1 MKIASALG
9 MDLNMSPPTWDTP
22 SYAGAKATTCGRSKS
37 MPLRCGYAF
46 TSSATAPPVTPPTS
60 TSVQMQPNP
69 SLYTATTASMAIL
82 ACICGVDDY
91 LAWKHL
97 VFLEEFVLYFILD
110 VIQLTIAPVI
120 AFEDP
125 PAHMNKLEWRMRQ
138 MRVSE
143 DTISCDD
150 PDEVLVPNL

>member
-1 MKIASALG
+1 MWEVEVNA
-9 MDLNMSPPTWDTP
+9 
-22 SYAGAKATTCGRSKS
+22 
-37 MPLRCGYAF
+37 LRCGYAF

-82 ACICGVDDY
+82 A
-91 LAWKHL
+91 
-97 VFLEEFVLYFILD
+97 EFVLYFIL
-110 VIQLTIAPVI
+110 APSI

-125 PAHMNKLEWRMRQ
+125 PACMNKLKWRMRQ